1 MMHTTSKEANKPVSG
16 LRKGLLLAGGTGSRL
31 FPTTLAT
38 SKQLLPIYDK
48 PMVYYPLSVLMLA
61 GIRDVLII
69 TTPEDQTAYRKLLG
83 TGDNLGIH
91 VQYAVQPNPGGLPEA
106 FSIGADFVGAAP
118 VCLILG
124 DNFFYGQGFT
134 PLLQHASSRSGATLF
149 SYPVKD
155 PHRFGVVTFDDYGK
169 VLSLVEKPANP
180 ASNHA
185 VTGLYFFDN
194 DVIRIA
200 DNVQPSARGEK
211 EILDVLDAYRQR
223 DCLNVEPLGRG
234 FTWLDAG
241 TPESLLEA
249 GMFVQTIE
257 RRQGL
262 KIACLEEIAWRS
274 GWISDQ
280 QLLARSSFLG
290 STDYG
295 VYLRRLLDGPGR
307 SSLLT

>member
-1 MMHTTSKEANKPVSG
+1 MV
-16 LRKGLLLAGGTGSRL
+16 LAGGAGSRL

-38 SKQLLPIYDK
+38 SKQLLPVYDK
-48 PMVYYPLSVLMLA
+48 PMIYYPLSVLMLA
-61 GIRDVLII
+61 GIREILII
-69 TTPEDQTAYRKLLG
+69 TTPDDQSAYRKLLG
-83 TGDNLGIH
+83 TGEKLGIH
-91 VQYAVQPNPGGLPEA
+91 IEYAVQPSPGGVPEA
-106 FSIGADFVGAAP
+106 FSIGAGFIGSAP

-134 PLLQHASSRSGATLF
+134 PLLHSASVRGGATLF

-155 PHRFGVVTFDDYGK
+155 PHRFGVVSFDDEGR
-169 VLSLVEKPANP
+169 VISLVEKPEKP

-194 DVIRIA
+194 DVVQIA
-200 DNVQPSARGEK
+200 EKVRPSARGEK
-211 EILDVLDAYRQR
+211 EIIEVLDEYRQR
-223 DCLNVEPLGRG
+223 GLLSVEALGRG

-241 TPESLLEA
+241 TSESLLEA

-262 KIACLEEIAWRS
+262 KIACLEEIAWRA

-280 QLLARSSFLG
+280 QLLAESGFFR

-295 VYLRRLLDGPGR
+295 AYLRRLLDGPGR
-307 SSLLT
+307 GSLLT